1 MPLDQLVAAF
11 ARCEDLGWASL
22 DAFAAH
28 GELEQVAADL
38 ADLDLEPLEPVAG
51 PVRQAGAAAVGAVA
65 GRPALRA
72 LAERLGRAA
81 AKAGADWVPDE
92 ATTTLYG
99 PGEGISPHRDNSF
112 YDGFVAVVTL
122 AGSARLRVVADREGT
137 IELAR
142 WQAGPGHLALL
153 RGPRPGAE
161 ARPLHEVGPAGAE
174 GRRVVVLRR
183 NCRGA
188 GRGWAPPRGGA
199 AGG

>member
-1 MPLDQLVAAF
+1 VDRLVAAF
-11 ARCEDLGWASL
+11 ARCEDLGWACV
-22 DAFAAH
+22 DAFATQ
-28 GELEQVAADL
+28 GELEQVAVDL

-51 PVRQAGAAAVGAVA
+51 PVRQAGAAAVRAVA

-72 LAERLGRAA
+72 LAERLGGAA
-81 AKAGADWVPDE
+81 SQAGADWVPDE
-92 ATTTLYG
+92 AATTLYD

-137 IELAR
+137 VELAR

-161 ARPLHEVGPAGAE
+161 ARPLHEVGPAGPK

-183 NCRGA
+183 NRRGA
-188 GRGWAPPRGGA
+188 GRGWAPPSGGGPP
-199 AGG
+199 GG